1 MCFPIYA
8 YDQVD
13 FEVPIAT
20 EGDSYARYRCRMEE
34 MHQSVRILQQCIDQL
49 PPGPILSEDAP
60 DLLMKPASRAAKA
73 GEDGEA
79 EKAKTPFPEGD
90 FYSSTEVPKGEL
102 GFYFI
107 SDDSG
112 KPYWMHVCLPSFIH
126 ISALKAMSE
135 GGLIADLITNIGSI
149 DIVLGES
156 DR

>member
-1 MCFPIYA
+1 
-8 YDQVD
+8 
-13 FEVPIAT
+13 
-20 EGDSYARYRCRMEE
+20 
-34 MHQSVRILQQCIDQL
+34 
-49 PPGPILSEDAP
+49 
-60 DLLMKPASRAAKA
+60 MKPASRASKA

-107 SDDSG
+107 SDGSG
-112 KPYWMHVCLPSFIH
+112 KPYRMHVRSPSFIH